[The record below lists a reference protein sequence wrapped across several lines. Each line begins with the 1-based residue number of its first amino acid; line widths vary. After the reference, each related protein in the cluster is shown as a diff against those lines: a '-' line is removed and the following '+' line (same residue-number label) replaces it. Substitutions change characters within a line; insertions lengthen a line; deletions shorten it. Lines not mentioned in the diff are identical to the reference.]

1 MFCLVAVT
9 LEQHI
14 RLANGIGF
22 RVDLLPKKV
31 DRNIF
36 AALCRQCHKP
46 ILCNGEHTTR
56 SAGPII
62 AGVSSVLDL
71 IRNRHKDKVSHQFN
85 NITGRP
91 VFAGFLIVLL
101 VELTDQFLE
110 NRTHAVVVQTGMLE
124 DGPFFVFVHR
134 VWAEVDVRR
143 YKFFNDCTEDICLDH
158 GVNLIA
164 ELELLQNLLHIR
176 RESVKI
182 CFKIRFQGLLFRT
195 AGKVAQTERRCIA
208 KSLSSHVAQCRPLVI
223 DTCRIQ
229 LFLHIQDSLFTVL
242 QKSIQTADDRHR
254 QDNVAVLA
262 AHIHIPQAVVCNAP
276 YKANYLIMH
285 PIVHISS
292 FPFAL

>member
-36 AALCRQCHKP
+36 AAPCRQCHKP

-91 VFAGFLIVLL
+91 VFAGFLIVFL

-124 DGPFFVFVHR
+124 DGPFFILVYR
-134 VWAEVDVRR
+134 VWAEVNIRG
-143 YKFFNDCTEDICLDH
+143 YKFFNNCAENVCLDH
-158 GVNLIA
+158 GIDLIT

-176 RESVKI
+176 RKAVKI
-182 CFKIRFQGLLFRT
+182 CFKVRFQCLLLRT
-195 AGKVAQTERRCIA
+195 AGKVTQTERRCIA
-208 KSLSSHVAQCRPLVI
+208 KSLSRHVAQRRPLVI
-223 DTCRIQ
+223 DTCRVQ

-242 QKSIQTADDRHR
+242 QKSIQTTDDRHR
-254 QDNVAVLA
+254 QNHITVFT
-262 AHIHIPQAVVCNAP
+262 AHIHISQAIVCDAP
-276 YKANYLIMH
+276 YKTNYLIMH
-285 PIVHISS
+285 LIVHISS
-292 FPFAL
+292 FPFTL

>member
-71 IRNRHKDKVSHQFN
+71 IGNWHKDKVCHQFN

-91 VFAGFLIVLL
+91 VFAGLLIVFL
-101 VELTDQFLE
+101 VELTNQFLK
-110 NRTHAVVVQTGMLE
+110 NRTHAVVVQTRMLE
-124 DGPFFVFVHR
+124 NCLFFVLIHR
-134 VWAEVDVRR
+134 VRTEVNVRR
-143 YKFFNDCTEDICLDH
+143 YKFFNNCAENVCLDH
-158 GVNLIA
+158 GIDLIT

-176 RESVKI
+176 REAVKI
-182 CFKIRFQGLLFRT
+182 CFKIRF
-195 AGKVAQTERRCIA
+195 
-208 KSLSSHVAQCRPLVI
+208 
-223 DTCRIQ
+223 
-229 LFLHIQDSLFTVL
+229 
-242 QKSIQTADDRHR
+242 
-254 QDNVAVLA
+254 
-262 AHIHIPQAVVCNAP
+262 
-276 YKANYLIMH
+276 
-285 PIVHISS
+285 
-292 FPFAL
+292 